1 MNNRRLR
8 TLAGHIHAPAP
19 AAGVTIDL
27 SGKIAV
33 VTGATGQL
41 GRVMV
46 RTLGTAGADVAV
58 HYRSDKSGAEDLIAE
73 LRAMGRRG
81 CAVYADISDSASI
94 ADMKT
99 AILAELGDPDIV
111 VTNAVQQ
118 VVGGWKS
125 VLEQDEDAYEG
136 QFRTCVMQN
145 VLMAKAF
152 VPGMQNKQWGREH
165 TFISLDSPSL
175 LAWMSCCWL
184 RNARGCSSAHVL
196 LRGCATGFIGINT
209 ECAMQVYESQSAYTS
224 GKRGMDAVI
233 RVLAKE
239 VGRDNIT
246 VNQVAP
252 GWTVSDNDRANGNA
266 EQNSDASRNYVARN
280 KTPLNRR
287 GTDQE
292 IANAVLFLASDLASY
307 ITGLYMPVCGG
318 NEMPGI

>member
-1 MNNRRLR
+1 M
-8 TLAGHIHAPAP
+8 
-19 AAGVTIDL
+19 TIDL

-46 RTLGTAGADVAV
+46 RTLGEAGADVAV
-58 HYRSDKSGAEDLIAE
+58 HYRSDQAGAESLCDE
-73 LRAMGRRG
+73 LRSMGRRA
-81 CAVYADISDSASI
+81 CACYADIGDRASI
-94 ADMKT
+94 DEMHG
-99 AILAELGDPDIV
+99 IIQEQLGDPDIV

-118 VVGGWKS
+118 IAGGWQT

-136 QFRTCVMQN
+136 QFKTSVMQN

-152 VPGMQNKQWGREH
+152 VPAMQEKSWGR
-165 TFISLDSPSL
+165 
-175 LAWMSCCWL
+175 
-184 RNARGCSSAHVL
+184 
-196 LRGCATGFIGINT
+196 FIGINT
-209 ECAMQVYESQSAYTS
+209 ECAMQTFETQSAYTS

-252 GWTVSDNDRANGNA
+252 GWTVSDNDRDNGNA
-266 EQNSDASRNYVARN
+266 EADSDATRAYVEN
-280 KTPLNRR
+280 TKTPLGRR

-307 ITGLYMPVCGG
+307 VTGLYMPVCGG